1 MNHIKLLLTDLSTHQ
16 ITLSIKQKLFF
27 AILANDGL
35 TTEGIFRRSGNA
47 RSLKTL
53 QALLERL
60 HANVHLQLNSDYI
73 NGTPPPETNT
83 TTTAVAHSGDEGDC
97 GETVD
102 VGTVIHSPSAVVVD
116 HRKIV
121 AQKEEETEEEVH
133 CLQSDLQKL
142 AQDYTVYDLAVILK
156 VHQIL
161 TLNPLILINPFY
173 LL

>member
-1 MNHIKLLLTDLSTHQ
+1 MNPIKLLLTDLSTHQ
-16 ITLSIKQKLFF
+16 ITLSTKQKLFF

-83 TTTAVAHSGDEGDC
+83 TAAVAHSGDEGDC
-97 GETVD
+97 GDNCEVVD
-102 VGTVIHSPSAVVVD
+102 GIHSPSVVVVD

-156 VHQIL
+156 VH
-161 TLNPLILINPFY
+161 
-173 LL
+173 